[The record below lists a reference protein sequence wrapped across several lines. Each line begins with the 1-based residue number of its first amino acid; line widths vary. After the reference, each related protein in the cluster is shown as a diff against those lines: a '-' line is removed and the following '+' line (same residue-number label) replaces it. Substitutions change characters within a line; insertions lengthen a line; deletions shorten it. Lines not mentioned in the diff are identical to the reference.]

1 MNTKNLL
8 ATALDI
14 GNTQGDAAA
23 IEFLRLALGPGLE
36 TLRSQSIGAKTL
48 KSLTMQIDAGNTAAR
63 QGLANPLQ
71 QSWTGES
78 ALRQYTAAIGQLSN
92 LGGRLAPGGHA
103 ARLMLDEL
111 ADFAHLPV
119 RLLAAAA
126 RLYAEV
132 APAVI
137 NSTNSKDRP
146 GVVDLLKIE
155 ELFLNFGLVPAISQV
170 HHNLQ
175 NELAHMKRGLVW
187 CGDPQPLIA
196 AADLVR
202 RFAVSL
208 CTLSSTLAP
217 ASNPFAALVAAEF
230 NAEFANLEGAT
241 TRHYLNVY

>member
-8 ATALDI
+8 ADIVDI
-14 GNTQGDAAA
+14 GRTQGDAAA
-23 IEFLRLALGPGLE
+23 NECLSWALGPCLAKF
-36 TLRSQSIGAKTL
+36 RRQSIGAKTL
-48 KSLTMQIDAGNTAAR
+48 ESLRPLIDAGNTAAR
-63 QGLANPLQ
+63 QGLANPFQ

-119 RLLAAAA
+119 RLLAAAT

-132 APAVI
+132 APAII
-137 NSTNSKDRP
+137 NSASIKDRP
-146 GVVDLLKIE
+146 GVVVSVRVE
-155 ELFLNFGLVPAISQV
+155 EMFLNYVVVPAISQV

-175 NELAHMKRGLVW
+175 NELTHMKRGQVW
-187 CGDPQPLIA
+187 CGDPQPLIG

-208 CTLSSTLAP
+208 CTLSSSLAP

-230 NAEFANLEGAT
+230 NAEFTSLEGAT
-241 TRHYLNVY
+241 TRHY

>member
-8 ATALDI
+8 ADSVDI
-14 GNTQGDAAA
+14 GSTQGDAEAVECLSWA
-23 IEFLRLALGPGLE
+23 LEPCLAK
-36 TLRSQSIGAKTL
+36 LRSQNIGVKTL
-48 KSLTMQIDAGNTAAR
+48 KSLTPLIDAGNTAVQ

-71 QSWTGES
+71 QSWAGES

-111 ADFAHLPV
+111 ADFAQLPE
-119 RLLAAAA
+119 RLLAAAT

-132 APAVI
+132 APAII
-137 NSTNSKDRP
+137 NSVSIKDRP
-146 GVVDLLKIE
+146 DVVVSVRVE
-155 ELFLNFGLVPAISQV
+155 EVFLNYVVVPAISQV

-175 NELAHMKRGLVW
+175 NELTHMKRGLVW

-230 NAEFANLEGAT
+230 NAEFASLEGAT
-241 TRHYLNVY
+241 TRHY